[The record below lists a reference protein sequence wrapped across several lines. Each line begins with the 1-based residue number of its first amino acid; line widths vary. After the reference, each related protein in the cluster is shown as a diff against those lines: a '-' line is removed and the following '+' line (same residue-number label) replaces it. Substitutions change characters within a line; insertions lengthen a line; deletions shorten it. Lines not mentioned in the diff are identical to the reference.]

1 MLNEMTQPNASKF
14 AKFLEYKKPTYIV
27 YFLKNKKSYLLLG
40 CLGGFLLLRLLFRL
54 IYCIV
59 ACKVC
64 TYIHHFQNKTNW
76 TENKILRGVE
86 GKVEVRSKLVM
97 VAIRLFSGS
106 ITRNQLKQM
115 G

>member
-1 MLNEMTQPNASKF
+1 MPRWFFTTAATISV
-14 AKFLEYKKPTYIV
+14 YITV
-27 YFLKNKKSYLLLG
+27 
-40 CLGGFLLLRLLFRL
+40 
-54 IYCIV
+54 V

-97 VAIRLFSGS
+97 MAIRLFSGS

>member
-1 MLNEMTQPNASKF
+1 MTKPNASKF
-14 AKFLEYKKPTYIV
+14 AKFLEYKKPKYIV
-27 YFLKNKKSYLLLG
+27 FFLKIKKSYLLLG
-40 CLGGFLLLRLLFRL
+40 CLGGFFTTAAT
-54 IYCIV
+54 ISVYITVV

-97 VAIRLFSGS
+97 MAIRLFSGS